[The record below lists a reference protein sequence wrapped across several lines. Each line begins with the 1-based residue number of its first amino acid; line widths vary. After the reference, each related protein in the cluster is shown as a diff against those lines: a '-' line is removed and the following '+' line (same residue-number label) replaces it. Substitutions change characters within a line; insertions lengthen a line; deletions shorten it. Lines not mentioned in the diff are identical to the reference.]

1 MRNNDRFSLSLVIT
15 LTLVLLPLVAL
26 ATERIHQPIGPAA
39 MSATGIEW
47 HPTVEH
53 AAIVLTL
60 QHPDGQVLTETFAA
74 GRNPTLRVETLRRDG
89 AYSYEMRV
97 LPKIAPL
104 VNARL
109 AAAHAS
115 GDERAILEIRREAG
129 VDAFAV
135 QSGSF
140 TISGGLI
147 VSPDLLEDSHRPH
160 SPAVLAR
167 PPANPAAD
175 TFFTD
180 DVSAQGGV
188 CAGADCTNAESYGFA
203 SMKMKENNTRLKFED
218 TSSSAG
224 FATTD
229 WQLSAND
236 AFSGGANKFFIED
249 LTAVTVPL
257 LIEGGTPSNSL
268 YLDSTGRI
276 GLRTSTPAK
285 DLHVTTGSTPTI
297 RLEQSGVNARSWDM
311 FGNNFNF
318 VVHDATAVTSPLII
332 RSGAPTSSFVIDA
345 AARIG
350 LGVAFPSFPIHHSS
364 GARLDGG
371 NWINASSR
379 DVKQDIRGLDRAA
392 AFDALRALRPVTFA
406 YKTNPGD
413 PQVGFIA
420 EDVPEI
426 VATADRKGLSS
437 MDVVAV
443 LTKVIQEQ
451 QKAIEEM
458 RARLARLEEQ

>member
-1 MRNNDRFSLSLVIT
+1 MRHKKVRFSL
-15 LTLVLLPLVAL
+15 PLIILAL
-26 ATERIHQPIGPAA
+26 AVIPLGAYAAGPHHQPIGRAA

-47 HPTVEH
+47 HPVVDH
-53 AAIVLTL
+53 AALVLSV
-60 QHPDGQVLTETFAA
+60 QHPDGRVVTETFPA
-74 GRNPTLRVETLRRDG
+74 GSSPMLRAEALGRDG
-89 AYSYEMRV
+89 MYSYEMRV
-97 LPKIAPL
+97 VPHVAPP
-104 VNARL
+104 VKARL
-109 AAAHAS
+109 AAARAS
-115 GDERAILEIRREAG
+115 GDERTMLRIQREAG
-129 VDAFAV
+129 LDAVVV

-140 TISGGLI
+140 TIAGGMV
-147 VSPDLLEDSHRPH
+147 VSPDLVEDAAGPR
-160 SPAVLAR
+160 SPAANAR
-167 PPANPAAD
+167 PPANPGAN

-180 DVSAQGGV
+180 DVSARGGV
-188 CAGADCTNAESYGFA
+188 CAGFDCTSSESYGFA

-218 TSSSAG
+218 TSASAG

-236 AFSGGANKFFIED
+236 TFSGGANKFFVED

-276 GLRTSTPAK
+276 GFRTSTPAK
-285 DLHVTTGSTPTI
+285 DLHIIGSGTPTI
-297 RLEQSGVNARSWDM
+297 RLEQSGVNAHAWDM

-318 VVHDATAVTSPLII
+318 VVHDAIALTSPLIV
-332 RSGAPTSSFVIDA
+332 RTGAPTSAFVIDA
-345 AARIG
+345 SARIG

-379 DVKQDIRGLDRAA
+379 AVKQDIRGLDGAA
-392 AFDALRALRPVTFA
+392 AFDALRSLQPVTFA
-406 YKTNPGD
+406 YKSNPGD
-413 PQVGFIA
+413 TQVGFIA

-451 QKAIEEM
+451 QKTIEEM
-458 RARLARLEEQ
+458 QTRLEHLERE